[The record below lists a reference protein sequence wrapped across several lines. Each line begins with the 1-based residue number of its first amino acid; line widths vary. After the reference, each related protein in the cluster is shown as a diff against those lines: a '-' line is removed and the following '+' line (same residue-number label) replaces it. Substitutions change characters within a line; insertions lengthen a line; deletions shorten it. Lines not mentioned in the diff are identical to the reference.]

1 MRLMKIDML
10 KQYIALRRSLLT
22 EKASLEAR
30 ILEINRALSDNGS
43 FAPVADKATA
53 PPAKAVRRPRKRLKN
68 PLSLK
73 VAVAKVTT
81 GKPLSKSEILE
92 AVQKLG
98 YRFTAKNPVNSL
110 NTVLY
115 SGDSFKNQNGKF
127 SAR

>member
-22 EKASLEAR
+22 EKAALEAR

-43 FAPVADKATA
+43 FGPVAGKATA
-53 PPAKAVRRPRKRLKN
+53 PLAKAARRPRKRLKN

-73 VAVAKVTT
+73 AAVAKVTT

-98 YRFTAKNPVNSL
+98 YRFTAKNPMNSL

-115 SGDSFKNQNGKF
+115 SGNNFKNQNGKF
-127 SAR
+127 SPR